1 MKRRGT
7 ILVAVVCAT
16 WTIALGTPLAAQ
28 QMQDVQVTATH
39 VATNVYMLTG
49 QGGNIGASVGDDGV
63 FLVDDQYAPL
73 TEKIRAAVAGISD
86 APIRFIINTHWHE
99 DHTGGNERMG
109 EAGAII
115 VAHENVR
122 ERLNSEQFI
131 TFLERR
137 YDPEP
142 AAALPVITFTDA
154 VTFHWNDD
162 AIHLFHVARAH
173 TDGDAVVH
181 FREANVVHAGDVYWN
196 GIYPFI
202 DVSSG
207 GAIDGMIEAA
217 DRLLELVDA
226 DTKIIPGHGPLS
238 SVAELRTYREM
249 LVASR
254 DRVAALVAEGKTRDE
269 IVAASPMA
277 DFDASWGQWFIQPEQ
292 WMSLVYDGVVR
303 R

>member
-1 MKRRGT
+1 MKHRGT

-16 WTIALGTPLAAQ
+16 WTIAPGTPLAAQ

-39 VATNVYMLTG
+39 VAANVYMLTG

-73 TEKIRAAVAGISD
+73 TEKITAAVAGISD

-131 TFLERR
+131 TFLERG

-162 AIHLFHVARAH
+162 AIHLFHVAHAH

-238 SVAELRTYREM
+238 SVEELRTYREM

-269 IVAASPMA
+269 IVAARPMA
-277 DFDASWGQWFIQPEQ
+277 EFDASWGQWFIQAEQ
-292 WMSLVYDGVVR
+292 WVGLVYDGMVR

>member
-1 MKRRGT
+1 MKHRGT
-7 ILVAVVCAT
+7 TLIAAACTT
-16 WTIALGTPLAAQ
+16 WTLTLGTPLAAQ
-28 QMQDVQVTATH
+28 QMQDIQVTATH
-39 VATNVYMLTG
+39 VAAHVYMLTG
-49 QGGNIGASVGDDGV
+49 RGGNIGASVGDDGV

-73 TEKIRAAVAGISD
+73 TEKIRAAVAGISGE
-86 APIRFIINTHWHE
+86 PIRFVINTHWHE
-99 DHTGGNERMG
+99 DHTGGNEHMG
-109 EAGAII
+109 EGGAII

-122 ERLNSEQFI
+122 ERLSTEQFV
-131 TFLERR
+131 TFIERH

-162 AIHLFHVARAH
+162 ASHVFHVARAH

-196 GIYPFI
+196 GVYPFI

-207 GAIDGMIEAA
+207 GSIDGMIQGV

-238 SVAELRTYREM
+238 GVEELRTYRWM
-249 LVASR
+249 LLASR
-254 DRVAALVAEGKTRDE
+254 ERVAALMAERKTRDE
-269 IVAASPMA
+269 IIAGRPMA
-277 DFDASWGQWFIQPEQ
+277 DFDESWGQWFIQPEQ
-292 WMSLVYDGVVR
+292 WVALVYDGLAGR
-303 R
+303 